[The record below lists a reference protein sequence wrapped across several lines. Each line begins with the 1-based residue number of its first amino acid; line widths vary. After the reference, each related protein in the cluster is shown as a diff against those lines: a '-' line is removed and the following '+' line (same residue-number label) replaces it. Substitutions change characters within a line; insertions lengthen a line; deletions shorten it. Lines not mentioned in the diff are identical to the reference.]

1 MKSYKVKVSPNAKKE
16 LKDRLAYLVKVK
28 QNKQAANNVMQD
40 YRETRESLSRIAGSI
55 KEADS
60 KKLRER
66 SLKRINFHRHDYF
79 LLFRIDGEVVTVTNV
94 FHFLEDYENKLK

>member
-1 MKSYKVKVSPNAKKE
+1 MRPYKVKVSPNAKGE

-28 QNKQAANNVMQD
+28 HNKQAATNVMQD

-55 KEADS
+55 KESDS

-66 SLKRINFHRHDYF
+66 GLKRINFRRHDYF
-79 LLFRIDGEVVTVTNV
+79 LLFRTDGEIVTVTNI

>member
-1 MKSYKVKVSPNAKKE
+1 MKSYKVKISPNAKKE
-16 LKDRLAYLVKVK
+16 LQERLSYLVEVK
-28 QNKQAANNVMQD
+28 LNKQAANNVMQD
-40 YRETRESLSRIAGSI
+40 YRETRESLSHIAGSI

-66 SLKRINFHRHDYF
+66 GLKRINFRRHDYF

-94 FHFLEDYENKLK
+94 FHFLEDFENKLK